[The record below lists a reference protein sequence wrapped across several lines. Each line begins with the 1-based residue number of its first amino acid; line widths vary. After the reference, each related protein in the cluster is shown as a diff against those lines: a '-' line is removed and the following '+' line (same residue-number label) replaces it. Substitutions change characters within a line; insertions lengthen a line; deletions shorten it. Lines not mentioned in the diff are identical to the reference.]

1 MTDFRP
7 GDRVEWDIV
16 DSGHVID
23 TKSGFVLAVSSKH
36 VSIGDGNKW
45 IVNKPKDLLRFY
57 NSDTPHTLSSAGI
70 SDAHTPTQEEK
81 EDVFRAEDVK
91 PTVVQTSNP
100 MGITAELIT
109 GVRGSGT
116 QYVTGEGV
124 TSPRASLL
132 DEAKA
137 LVTGDRN
144 NTYGAPTQ
152 DFDRTAGALTAM
164 GYRGPNGRDLKAHD
178 VAILV
183 AMVKISRLMWTP
195 QKRDSWADLAGY
207 AACGYECAVTEDA

>member
-1 MTDFRP
+1 MAEQFKP

-16 DSGHVID
+16 DSGRVIA
-23 TKSGFVLAVSSKH
+23 TKRGAVRSFVDFPAKAAVERD
-36 VSIGDGNKW
+36 GDGQRW
-45 IVNKPKDLLRFY
+45 HLPLDQLRRLEE
-57 NSDTPHTLSSAGI
+57 PHG
-70 SDAHTPTQEEK
+70 PTQEDLDDLFDGHPLESFKPLFERLLNEK
-81 EDVFRAEDVK
+81 PIERNLGPRIV
-91 PTVVQTSNP
+91 
-100 MGITAELIT
+100 T
-109 GVRGSGT
+109 GVPGDGP
-116 QYVTGEGV
+116 QIVTGKGA

-152 DFDRTAGALTAM
+152 DFQRTADALQAM
-164 GYRGPNGRDLKAHD
+164 GYRGPDGRALQAHD

-207 AACGYECAVTEDA
+207 AACGYECAVTEVND